1 MVRQTQD
8 LFISNFDG
16 ETLLRVHFFVH
27 LRSCGWDPASQTKH
41 LQNLHGRSHN
51 RSFAIFML
59 GSFVIK
65 EEKHSEEGRQLLANV
80 VREGSE
86 GGDEEPIDKQTP
98 LSGQGSPETSLL
110 PNNLDLDH
118 LVQFYRPVPRFQ
130 SDQSVPLDQLI
141 GIDRFEVTFAGQP
154 EDDVGG
160 GEREGGVGGGGDL
173 QHQGGGGRR
182 PG

>member
-1 MVRQTQD
+1 MVRQTQN
-8 LFISNFDG
+8 LFIGNFDG
-16 ETLLRVHFFVH
+16 ETRVHFFVR
-27 LRSCGWDPASQTKH
+27 LRCFRWDPASQTKH
-41 LQNLHGRSHN
+41 LQNFDGRSHN
-51 RSFAIFML
+51 LSLAIFML

-65 EEKHSEEGRQLLANV
+65 EEKHSKEGRHLLANV

-86 GGDEEPIDKQTP
+86 GGDEEPVGNQAS
-98 LSGQGSPETSLL
+98 LFGQRSPVTSLL
-110 PNNLDLDH
+110 PNSLDLHH
-118 LVQFYRPVPRFQ
+118 LVQLYRPVPRFQ

-141 GIDRFEVTFAGQP
+141 GIDRFVVTFVRQP

-182 PG
+182 SG

>member
-1 MVRQTQD
+1 MVGQTQN

-16 ETLLRVHFFVH
+16 EIWHRVHFFVH
-27 LRSCGWDPASQTKH
+27 LRCFRWDPASQTKH
-41 LQNLHGRSHN
+41 LQNLYGRSHN
-51 RSFAIFML
+51 LSFAIFML

-65 EEKHSEEGRQLLANV
+65 GDKYSEEGRHLLAKV

-86 GGDEEPIDKQTP
+86 GGGEKPIDKQTS
-98 LSGQGSPETSLL
+98 LTGQGSPETPLL

-118 LVQFYRPVPRFQ
+118 LFEFFYPVPRFQ

-141 GIDRFEVTFAGQP
+141 GIDRFVVTFAGQP